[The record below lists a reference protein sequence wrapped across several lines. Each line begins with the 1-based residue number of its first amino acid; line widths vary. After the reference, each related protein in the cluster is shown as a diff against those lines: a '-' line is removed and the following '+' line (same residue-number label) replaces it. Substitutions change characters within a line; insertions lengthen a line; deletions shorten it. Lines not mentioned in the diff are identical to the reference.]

1 MADTSGEQTGQEIGQ
16 AASQAGG
23 TAARAR
29 LAERRVAQWLR
40 NYVRLQGIPDEY
52 IAQDGAPRAV
62 WTRFFEHFASLAPA
76 EIERR
81 FGAADRHLREAGVTY
96 RAPGESADR
105 HWPLAHLP
113 LLIDEADWQLL
124 SAGIAQRAQL
134 FEVLLRDLY
143 GEGRLVAEGAIPAA
157 VIAGSN
163 EYLRPLCGIK
173 PPGGRYLNLY
183 AADVGRGPDGRWWVL
198 SDRTQ
203 APSGAGYALENRLV
217 LSRAF
222 TSLYKAMNVER
233 VAPFFEAFRDA
244 LRGSADR
251 DEPRI
256 GVLTPGTFSETYFEH
271 ATLARY
277 LGFLLVEGDDLAVSG
292 DRVHIRTVAGLKRL
306 DVLLRRVD
314 SNSLDPLELDASS
327 RLGVPGL
334 IDVLRKNGVVV
345 ANMPGSGVLE
355 ARALLGFLPSL
366 CRRLLGE
373 HVMMPHIAT
382 WWCGQKAARE
392 EVLSR
397 LDEIAIE
404 GAYGFGVPGFAGTGP
419 VLAGE
424 LAAAERERLIA
435 AINERGIDFVGQE
448 LVRLS
453 TTPVW
458 ENGRIVPRPVVLRIF
473 AAATREGW
481 TIMPGGFCRI
491 ADQLDARA
499 VSMGAGARSADVW
512 VVSDKPVPQRSLL
525 PGSDTVRI
533 RRIAGVLPSR
543 AADNLFWL
551 GRYLERAEATL
562 RLIRA
567 LGAQVRDPGR
577 GGSAPALAG
586 ERIQRMLVTWGAVT
600 QVSRSQPAKVAA
612 EALQAQERFG
622 SALLLVR
629 AAQRTATSL
638 RERLSPDAWQVI
650 TEMTSRLALEVEDDD
665 GVVSVAELILQEL
678 ASFAGLAQEN
688 MNRAAGWRFL
698 EMGRRAERAIN
709 TVRFARQFA
718 SDEAT
723 PEDLDILLTLVDCQ
737 ITYRSRY
744 LLAPVL
750 APVRDLVVLDP
761 YNPRSVA
768 FQVQALNEHIASL
781 PALRESG
788 LIERPQRLA
797 VAMQAMLTTAEATS
811 LDTKTLFALEQDLL
825 NLAEAIGSHYFPH
838 GPKASRPEKL
848 TGLA

>member
-1 MADTSGEQTGQEIGQ
+1 MADTTGQQAGEQAG
-16 AASQAGG
+16 AGG
-23 TAARAR
+23 GSPGRAR
-29 LAERRVAQWLR
+29 PGQRRVAQWMR
-40 NYVRLQGIPDEY
+40 DYVRLPGISDEY
-52 IAQDGAPRAV
+52 LGQDGAPRAV
-62 WTRFFEHFASLAPA
+62 WGRFFDAFATLAPA
-76 EIERR
+76 DIERR
-81 FGAADRHLREAGVTY
+81 FAAADRHLREAGVTY
-96 RAPGESADR
+96 RAPNDSAER
-105 HWPLAHLP
+105 LWPLSHLP
-113 LLIDEADWQLL
+113 LLIDEAEWQQL

-134 FEVLLRDLY
+134 LELVLRDLY

-157 VIAGSN
+157 AIAGSN
-163 EYLRPLCGIK
+163 EYLRPVCGVT
-173 PPGGRYLNLY
+173 PPGGRYLSLY
-183 AADVGRGPDGRWWVL
+183 AADLGRGPDGRWWVL
-198 SDRTQ
+198 GDRTQ

-222 TSLYKAMNVER
+222 TSLYKSMNVER
-233 VAPFFEAFRDA
+233 VAPFFEAFREA
-244 LRGSADR
+244 LRASADR

-256 GVLTPGTFSETYFEH
+256 GLLTPGGFSETYFEH

-292 DRVHIRTVAGLKRL
+292 DRIYIRTVAGLKRL

-327 RLGVPGL
+327 HLGVAGL

-355 ARALLGFLPSL
+355 SRALLGFLPALS
-366 CRRLLGE
+366 RRLLGE
-373 HVMMPHIAT
+373 ELKMPHIAT
-382 WWCGQKAARE
+382 WWCGETAARN

-397 LDEIAIE
+397 LDEVAIE
-404 GAYGFGVPGFAGTGP
+404 GAYGRGVPGFEGHGP
-419 VLAGE
+419 LLASE
-424 LAAAERERLIA
+424 LSSPERERLIA
-435 AINERGIDFVGQE
+435 AIEQRGIDFVGQE

-453 TTPVW
+453 TMPVW
-458 ENGRIVPRPVVLRIF
+458 DQGRITPRPFVLRVF
-473 AAATREGW
+473 AAATDHGW

-491 ADQLDARA
+491 AEQPDARA
-499 VSMGAGARSADVW
+499 VSMGNGARAADVW
-512 VVSDKPVPQRSLL
+512 VVSDKQVSTRTLL
-525 PGSDTVRI
+525 PAPDTVRI

-562 RLIRA
+562 RLVRA
-567 LGAQVRDPGR
+567 LGTQQRDPGK
-577 GGSAPALAG
+577 GGSTGLQQAAD
-586 ERIQRMLVTWGAVT
+586 RIQRMLVAWGAVSQASRT
-600 QVSRSQPAKVAA
+600 QVAKVAA
-612 EALQAQERFG
+612 EALQSEDRFG
-622 SALLLVR
+622 SGLSLVR

-650 TEMTSRLALEVEDDD
+650 LEMSERLANEVEDDD
-665 GVVSVAELILQEL
+665 GIASAAELTLQEL

-709 TVRFARQFA
+709 TTRFGRQFA
-718 SDEAT
+718 SDEASQ
-723 PEDLDILLTLVDCQ
+723 EDLDLLLTLVDCQ

-744 LLAPVL
+744 LVGPLL

-781 PALRESG
+781 PAIRESG

-797 VAMQAMLTTAEATS
+797 VAVQSTLTTAEADA
-811 LDTKTLFALEQDLL
+811 LDTQTLFSLEQDLL
-825 NLAEAIGSHYFPH
+825 ILADAIGSQYFPH
-838 GPKASRPEKL
+838 GPNASRPEKL

>member
-1 MADTSGEQTGQEIGQ
+1 MAGQ
-16 AASQAGG
+16 AGSQGSK
-23 TAARAR
+23 ARPGN
-29 LAERRVAQWLR
+29 RRVAQWTR
-40 NYVRLQGIPDEY
+40 GYARLPGIPDEY
-52 IAQDGAPRAV
+52 LTEDGTPREV
-62 WTRFFEHFASLAPA
+62 WTRFFEAFAELTPA
-76 EIERR
+76 DIERR
-81 FGAADRHLREAGVTY
+81 FGSADRHLREAGVTY
-96 RAPGESADR
+96 RAPGETADR
-105 HWPLAHLP
+105 VSPLSHLP
-113 LLIDEADWQLL
+113 LLIDEAEWQQLT
-124 SAGIAQRAQL
+124 AGIVQRAQL
-134 FEVLLRDLY
+134 LELVLADLY
-143 GEGRLVAEGAIPAA
+143 GEGRLVAEGAVPAA
-157 VIAGSN
+157 AVAGSS
-163 EYLRPLCGIK
+163 EYLRAMCGVK

-198 SDRTQ
+198 GDRTQ

-222 TSLYKAMNVER
+222 ASLYKSMNVER
-233 VAPFFEAFRDA
+233 VAPFFEAFRDS
-244 LRGSADR
+244 LRSGADR

-256 GVLTPGTFSETYFEH
+256 GLLTPGQFSETYFEH

-292 DRVHIRTVAGLKRL
+292 DRIHIRTVAGLKRL

-327 RLGVPGL
+327 QLGVPGL
-334 IDVLRKNGVVV
+334 IDVIRKNGVVV
-345 ANMPGSGVLE
+345 ANMPGTGVLE

-366 CRRLLGE
+366 SRRFFGE
-373 HVMMPHIAT
+373 DLKMPHIAT
-382 WWCGQKAARE
+382 WWCGQKSARE

-397 LDEIAIE
+397 LDRVAIE
-404 GAYGFGVPGFAGTGP
+404 GAYGRSVPGFPGTGP
-419 VLAGE
+419 ILPGE
-424 LAAAERERLIA
+424 LSLSERERLRG
-435 AINERGIDFVGQE
+435 AISDRGIDYVGQE

-458 ENGRIVPRPVVLRIF
+458 DQGRITPRPFVLRVF
-473 AAATREGW
+473 AAATPNGW

-491 ADQLDARA
+491 ADQPDARA
-499 VSMGAGARSADVW
+499 VSMGDGARAADVW
-512 VVSDKPVPQRSLL
+512 VISDKAVAPTTLL
-525 PGSDTVRI
+525 PAGDTVRI
-533 RRIAGVLPSR
+533 RRVAGVVPSR

-567 LGAQVRDPGR
+567 LTIQRDPGK
-577 GGSAPALAG
+577 GSATVLHSV
-586 ERIQRMLVTWGAVT
+586 ERIQRLLVIWGAAS
-600 QVSRSQPAKVAA
+600 QASRTPPAKIAA
-612 EALQAQERFG
+612 EALQSEEKFG
-622 SALLLVR
+622 SALSLVR
-629 AAQRTATSL
+629 TAQRTATSL

-650 TEMTSRLALEVEDDD
+650 TEMTERLAQEAEDDD
-665 GVVSVAELILQEL
+665 GVVSAAELTLQEL

-709 TVRFARQFA
+709 TLRFARQFA
-718 SDEAT
+718 YDEAGN
-723 PEDLDILLTLVDCQ
+723 EDLDTLLTLVDCQ

-744 LLAPVL
+744 LVGPLL

-768 FQVQALNEHIASL
+768 FQVFALNDHIASL
-781 PALRESG
+781 PTLKEGG
-788 LIERPQRLA
+788 LIEQPRRLA
-797 VAMQAMLTTAEATS
+797 VGLQATLTTTEAAA

-825 NLAEAIGSHYFPH
+825 NLADAIGAHYFPH
-838 GPKASRPEKL
+838 GPNASRPEKL

>member
-1 MADTSGEQTGQEIGQ
+1 MAETEAGQG
-16 AASQAGG
+16 AGPG
-23 TAARAR
+23 SKARPS
-29 LAERRVAQWLR
+29 RRVAQW
-40 NYVRLQGIPDEY
+40 VRDYARLPGIPDEY
-52 IAQDGAPRAV
+52 IGEDGPRPV
-62 WTRFFEHFASLAPA
+62 WSRFFEAFGSLAPA
-76 EIERR
+76 DIERR
-81 FGAADRHLREAGVTY
+81 FGAADRHLKEAGVTY
-96 RAPGESADR
+96 RTPGESADR
-105 HWPLAHLP
+105 HWALSHLP
-113 LLIDEADWQLL
+113 LLIGESDWQQL
-124 SAGIAQRAQL
+124 STGIAQRAHL
-134 FEVLLRDLY
+134 LELVLRDLY
-143 GEGRLVAEGAIPAA
+143 GEGKLVADGAIPAA
-157 VIAGSN
+157 AIAGSH
-163 EYLRPLCGIK
+163 EYLRQICGIK
-173 PPGGRYLNLY
+173 PPGKRYLSFY

-198 SDRTQ
+198 GDRTQ

-222 TSLYKAMNVER
+222 ASLYKSMNVER
-233 VAPFFEAFRDA
+233 VAPFFEAFRDG

-256 GVLTPGTFSETYFEH
+256 GLLTPGAFSETYFEH

-292 DRVHIRTVAGLKRL
+292 DRIHIRTVAGLKRL

-314 SNSLDPLELDASS
+314 SNFLDPLELDASS
-327 RLGVPGL
+327 HLGVPGL
-334 IDVLRKNGVVV
+334 IDVLRKDGVVV

-373 HVMMPHIAT
+373 TLMMPHIAT

-397 LDEIAIE
+397 LDEFAIE
-404 GAYGFGVPGFAGTGP
+404 GAYGRGVPGFESNGP

-424 LAAAERERLIA
+424 LPQAERDRLVA

-458 ENGRIVPRPVVLRIF
+458 DQGRIVPRPFVLRVF
-473 AAATREGW
+473 AAATSHGW

-491 ADQLDARA
+491 AEQLDARA
-499 VSMGAGARSADVW
+499 VSMGDGARAADVW
-512 VVSDKPVPQRSLL
+512 VVSDKAVPAHTLL

-562 RLIRA
+562 RLVRA
-567 LGAQVRDPGR
+567 LGTQQRDAK
-577 GGSAPALAG
+577 GSSSLQHAA

-600 QVSRSQPAKVAA
+600 QVSRTQPAKVAA
-612 EALQAQERFG
+612 EALQSDERFG
-622 SALLLVR
+622 SCLSLVR

-650 TEMTSRLALEVEDDD
+650 TEMTARLAEEVDDDD
-665 GVVSVAELILQEL
+665 GILSAAELTLQEL

-709 TVRFARQFA
+709 TLRFARQFA
-718 SDEAT
+718 YDEAT
-723 PEDLDILLTLVDCQ
+723 DEDLDVLLTLVDCQ

-744 LLAPVL
+744 LVAPSL
-750 APVRDLVVLDP
+750 APVRDLAVLDP

-768 FQVQALNEHIASL
+768 FQVQALTEHIASL

-797 VAMQAMLTTAEATS
+797 VGVQSMLTVAEAS
-811 LDTKTLFALEQDLL
+811 ELDTKTMFALEQDLL
-825 NLAEAIGSHYFPH
+825 SLADAIGLHYFPH
-838 GPKASRPEKL
+838 GPNATRPEKL

>member
-1 MADTSGEQTGQEIGQ
+1 MAGRDGRESIG
-16 AASQAGG
+16 ASSQG
-23 TAARAR
+23 TRVR
-29 LAERRVAQWLR
+29 PGNRRVAQWAR
-40 NYVRLQGIPDEY
+40 DYVRLPGIPDEY
-52 IAQDGAPRAV
+52 IGQDGAPRAV
-62 WTRFFEHFASLAPA
+62 WTRFFEAFASLSPA
-76 EIERR
+76 DIERR

-96 RAPGESADR
+96 RAPGETADR
-105 HWPLAHLP
+105 LWPLSHLP
-113 LLIDEADWQLL
+113 LLIDEADWQQLT
-124 SAGIAQRAQL
+124 AGIVQRAEL
-134 FEVLLRDLY
+134 LELVLNDLY

-157 VIAGSN
+157 AIAGST
-163 EYLRPLCGIK
+163 EYLRSVCGVK
-173 PPGGRYLNLY
+173 PPGGRYLSIY

-198 SDRTQ
+198 GDRTQ

-222 TSLYKAMNVER
+222 TSLYKSMNVER
-233 VAPFFEAFRDA
+233 VATFFEAFRDS
-244 LRGSADR
+244 LRASADR

-256 GVLTPGTFSETYFEH
+256 GLLTPGTFSETYFEH

-292 DRVHIRTVAGLKRL
+292 DRIHIRTVAGLKRL

-327 RLGVPGL
+327 QLGVPGL
-334 IDVLRKNGVVV
+334 IDVIRKNGVVM
-345 ANMPGSGVLE
+345 ANMPGSGVME

-366 CRRLLGE
+366 SERFLGE
-373 HVMMPHIAT
+373 DLKMPHIAT

-392 EVLSR
+392 EVLAR
-397 LDEIAIE
+397 LDEFAIE
-404 GAYGFGVPGFAGTGP
+404 GAYGRGVPGFGRGP
-419 VLAGE
+419 I
-424 LAAAERERLIA
+424 LAAELSASERERLKT
-435 AINERGIDFVGQE
+435 AISDRGIDYVGQE

-458 ENGRIVPRPVVLRIF
+458 DNGHITPRPFVLRVF
-473 AAATREGW
+473 AAATADGW

-491 ADQLDARA
+491 ADQPDARA
-499 VSMGAGARSADVW
+499 VSMGDGARAADVW
-512 VVSDKPVPQRSLL
+512 VVSDKAVSTATLL
-525 PGSDTVRI
+525 PGVDTVRI
-533 RRIAGVLPSR
+533 RRIAGVVPSR

-562 RLIRA
+562 RLLRA
-567 LGAQVRDPGR
+567 LGMQRDAGK
-577 GGSAPALAG
+577 GSPTVLPAM
-586 ERIQRMLVTWGAVT
+586 ERVQRLLVIWGAASQT
-600 QVSRSQPAKVAA
+600 SRAHPSKVVA
-612 EALQAQERFG
+612 EALQSEEKFG
-622 SALLLVR
+622 SALSLVR
-629 AAQRTATSL
+629 SAQRTATSL

-650 TEMTSRLALEVEDDD
+650 TEMSERLAREVEDDD
-665 GVVSVAELILQEL
+665 GVLIAAELTLQEL

-718 SDEAT
+718 YDEAVS
-723 PEDLDILLTLVDCQ
+723 EDLDILLTLVDCQ

-744 LLAPVL
+744 LVGPLL

-768 FQVQALNEHIASL
+768 FQVSALNDHIASL
-781 PALRESG
+781 PTLKEGG

-797 VAMQAMLTTAEATS
+797 VALQAMLTTTEAAS

-825 NLAEAIGSHYFPH
+825 TLADAIGSHYFPH
-838 GPKASRPEKL
+838 GPNASRPEKL

>member
-1 MADTSGEQTGQEIGQ
+1 MAGHADQGHSQGSGLGNK
-16 AASQAGG
+16 
-23 TAARAR
+23 ARPGS
-29 LAERRVAQWLR
+29 RRAAQWMR
-40 NYVRLQGIPDEY
+40 DYVRLPGIPDEY
-52 IAQDGAPRAV
+52 IAQDGTPRAV
-62 WTRFFEHFASLAPA
+62 WNRFFDAFAALTPGD
-76 EIERR
+76 IERR
-81 FGAADRHLREAGVTY
+81 FGSADRHLREAGVSY
-96 RAPGESADR
+96 RAPGETSDR
-105 HWPLAHLP
+105 LWPLSHLP
-113 LLIDEADWQLL
+113 LLIDDAEWQQLT
-124 SAGIAQRAQL
+124 AGIVQRAQL
-134 FEVLLRDLY
+134 LELVLSDLY

-157 VIAGSN
+157 AIAGST
-163 EYLRPLCGIK
+163 EYLRSVCGIK
-173 PPGGRYLNLY
+173 PPGGRYLSLY

-198 SDRTQ
+198 GDRTQ

-222 TSLYKAMNVER
+222 ATVYKSMNVER

-244 LRGSADR
+244 LRASADR

-256 GVLTPGTFSETYFEH
+256 GLLTPGQFSETYFEH

-292 DRVHIRTVAGLKRL
+292 DRIHIRTVAGLKRL

-314 SNSLDPLELDASS
+314 SNFLDPMELDASS
-327 RLGVPGL
+327 QLGVPGL

-345 ANMPGSGVLE
+345 ANMPGSGVME

-366 CRRLLGE
+366 SRRFFGE
-373 HVMMPHIAT
+373 DLKMPHIAT
-382 WWCGQKAARE
+382 WWCGQKSARE

-397 LDEIAIE
+397 LDEVAIE
-404 GAYGFGVPGFAGTGP
+404 GAYRRGVPGFPGNGP
-419 VLAGE
+419 VLASE
-424 LAAAERERLIA
+424 LSTTERERLKT
-435 AINERGIDFVGQE
+435 AISDRGIDFVGQE

-453 TTPVW
+453 TMPVW
-458 ENGRIVPRPVVLRIF
+458 DQGRITPRPFVLRVF
-473 AAATREGW
+473 AAATPQGW

-491 ADQLDARA
+491 AEQLDARA
-499 VSMGAGARSADVW
+499 VSMGDGARAADVW
-512 VVSDKPVPQRSLL
+512 VISDKAVPTTTLL
-525 PGSDTVRI
+525 PAGDTVRI
-533 RRIAGVLPSR
+533 RRIAGWVPSR

-562 RLIRA
+562 RLVRA
-567 LGAQVRDPGR
+567 LATSLRDPVR
-577 GGSAPALAG
+577 GSTVLHSV
-586 ERIQRMLVTWGAVT
+586 ERIQRLLVTWGAT
-600 QVSRSQPAKVAA
+600 SQTTRTQPAKIAA
-612 EALQAQERFG
+612 EALQSEDKFG
-622 SALLLVR
+622 SALSLVR
-629 AAQRTATSL
+629 SAQRTATSL

-650 TEMTSRLALEVEDDD
+650 TEMVERLGEEVDDDD
-665 GVVSVAELILQEL
+665 GVVSAAELTLQEL

-718 SDEAT
+718 YDEAGG
-723 PEDLDILLTLVDCQ
+723 EDLDILLTLVDCQ

-744 LLAPVL
+744 LVGPLL

-768 FQVQALNEHIASL
+768 FQVSALNDHIASL
-781 PALRESG
+781 PSLKEGG

-797 VAMQAMLTTAEATS
+797 VALQATLTTVEAAA

-825 NLAEAIGSHYFPH
+825 NLADAIGLHYFPH
-838 GPKASRPEKL
+838 GPNASRPEKL